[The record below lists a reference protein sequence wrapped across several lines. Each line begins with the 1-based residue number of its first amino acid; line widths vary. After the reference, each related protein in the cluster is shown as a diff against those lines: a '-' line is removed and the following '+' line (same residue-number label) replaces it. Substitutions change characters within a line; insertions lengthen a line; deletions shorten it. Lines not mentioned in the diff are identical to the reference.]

1 MSERNVLKH
10 ITKTRNIQ
18 SRNIYNYSIVCV
30 VFCEIGQCIAVCV
43 SQWFLSSVSR
53 CIKLTFHDSF
63 SKFWDSV
70 YTRGS
75 PEEDRCCVHVLPI
88 SSEALWG
95 EKKEN
100 SESSRRASARNMS
113 VHFFFLLLA
122 LLPSPTATSP
132 RYASQNS
139 TSVYFVQ
146 KHQEATARSFHF
158 WLFESLRRAS
168 AWNMSVYFFSCF
180 CCLCHRATLCFAKQ
194 KNISVYFVQKY
205 QIIIAQ
211 SSSD

>member
-95 EKKEN
+95 EKRKILKVRE
-100 SESSRRASARNMS
+100 ELR
-113 VHFFFLLLA
+113 LG
-122 LLPSPTATSP
+122 TC
-132 RYASQNS
+132 QS
-139 TSVYFVQ
+139 T
-146 KHQEATARSFHF
+146 
-158 WLFESLRRAS
+158 
-168 AWNMSVYFFSCF
+168 FFSCF
-180 CCLCHRATLCFAKQ
+180 WRCCRRQLLPRHVMPRRTVHLFILF
-194 KNISVYFVQKY
+194 KNIKKLQPGVFIFGFLKVWEELQLGTCQSTFFLAFVVFA
-205 QIIIAQ
+205 IAPHYALQ
-211 SSSD
+211 NRRIYLCILFKNIKLL